1 MDWIVE
7 ERMRMK
13 KGWMNGTNKWG
24 WMTGMNKWGWMNGT
38 NKWGWMNGMNKWGWM
53 NGMNKWGWMNEHW
66 TLTWIGCRSAIWAS
80 GTSIWIPRSAPMAS
94 AVLIVS

>member
-24 WMTGMNKWGWMNGT
+24 WM
-38 NKWGWMNGMNKWGWM
+38 
-53 NGMNKWGWMNEHW
+53 MNEW
-66 TLTWIGCRSAIWAS
+66 DE
-80 GTSIWIPRSAPMAS
+80 
-94 AVLIVS
+94 